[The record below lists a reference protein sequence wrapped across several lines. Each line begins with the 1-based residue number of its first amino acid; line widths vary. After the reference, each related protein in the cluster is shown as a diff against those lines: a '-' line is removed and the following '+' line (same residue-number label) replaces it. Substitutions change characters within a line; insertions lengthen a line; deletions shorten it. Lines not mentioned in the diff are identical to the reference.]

1 MNTKEIIK
9 ETIKKNRKELESKF
23 SDFQKSIS
31 NIEKE
36 INKENVLE
44 KMNEI
49 CDVASDFILSL

>member
-1 MNTKEIIK
+1 MSTEEIIK
-9 ETIKKNRKELESKF
+9 KNHEELENKF

-49 CDVASDFILSL
+49 CDIASNFMLSL

>member
-1 MNTKEIIK
+1 MNTKEIIEK
-9 ETIKKNRKELESKF
+9 DHKELESKF

-31 NIEKE
+31 NLEKE

-49 CDVASDFILSL
+49 CDIASNFMLSL